1 MYFQIIIEK
10 VKIVCFFLKC
20 EQPHLADPPLT
31 SPQLSAFGWPTSP
44 VGTNILYGWPQWK
57 TKWYK
62 KGVFYNYVHI
72 SNTKQKLAKDQV
84 NAKEHPESQLLLFEN
99 YLHSSSMSSSKN
111 NKTS

>member
-10 VKIVCFFLKC
+10 VKIVFFFKVRTTTFGW
-20 EQPHLADPPLT
+20 PSSHLSTA
-31 SPQLSAFGWPTSP
+31 SAFGWPTSP